1 MTNNTFGPSSQITKS
16 TSPSETAL
24 TSHYVFFDKQAFAD
38 FKNYCQQ
45 NKNKLKANTFIIESL
60 TTYDIKKFDEA
71 DMPDDL
77 VMKIFIAINHT
88 AGYNEKG
95 HIGLKI
101 AEELGDEFA
110 LKWFKLRATS
120 AHIESCKDTE
130 ITTSIS
136 NFANIDGNI
145 FGANRNGFKD
155 SLQAR
160 EDVVLAQLQSALSK
174 ISALEKDNEIKQSIQ
189 NFINQIEGKKYPETP
204 NVDQI
209 QQATQAITY
218 ANLINAMHSVP
229 KDSVIL
235 YSKPILFL
243 PDKSDGKKCRLEDAD
258 FIKMAQDV
266 VNATGRSIIT
276 DKNLYQA
283 NKKAIPLYKNSMIKN
298 AGDINL
304 IAKTLKEKSP
314 DTKLIIG
321 INGAVHKMAKG
332 EIKDWNPSVGKNFD
346 LTEGGKLALEES
358 MRKLFNQLRNIRVG
372 QDVKITAKLF
382 DGQERQIG
390 FAKYGDRLGETS
402 SRETSSSASAPAA
415 STPAAIP
422 STSDNANLRYR
433 AVNRRSIS
441 TSVHYLLFVSMV
453 MFF

>member
-1 MTNNTFGPSSQITKS
+1 MTNNIFGPSSQITNS
-16 TSPSETAL
+16 TSPSKNAL
-24 TSHYVFFDKQAFAD
+24 TSHYVFFDQQVFND
-38 FKNYCQQ
+38 FKNCCQQ
-45 NKNKLKANTFIIESL
+45 NKNKLKENTFIINSL
-60 TTYDIKKFDEA
+60 TTCDIEKSDEA

-101 AEELGDEFA
+101 AKELGDEFA
-110 LKWFKLRATS
+110 LKWFKLKATS

-160 EDVVLAQLQSALSK
+160 EDVVLAQLKSAFSK

-189 NFINQIEGKKYPETP
+189 NFINQIEGKKYPETT

-243 PDKSDGKKCRLEDAD
+243 PDKRYRLEDAA
-258 FIKMAQDV
+258 FIKMVQDV
-266 VNATGRSIIT
+266 VNTTERSIIT

-283 NKKAIPLYKNSMIKN
+283 NKEAIQLYENSMIKN

-304 IAKTLKEKSP
+304 IAQTLKEKSP

-321 INGAVHKMAKG
+321 INGAVHNMAKV
-332 EIKDWNPSVGKNFD
+332 EIKYWSPSVGKNFD
-346 LTEGGKLALEES
+346 LTKGGKLPLEES
-358 MRKLFNQLRNIRVG
+358 MRKLFNQLRNTRVG

-382 DGQERQIG
+382 DEQEREIG
-390 FAKYGDRLGETS
+390 FAKYGDRTGETS